1 MEVFYFMSIMGFI
14 KKYLGK
20 LWVKQILVF
29 LIVIIYTFGNL
40 FSPLMFSFI
49 IDNLIEGKQITSPIF
64 LFLTNNLGGV
74 EYLRNNLWLAAIV
87 LVLVNVVVGLCIFFR
102 GKLNSEISQQ
112 MSQDIR
118 NDLYNNI
125 QLWPYS
131 TLSRSKAG
139 DLIQRCTSDVEVVRQ
154 FFSGQLAEV
163 VYAVS
168 ITVFANVV
176 LFSINGSLAIYSLVT
191 LPVLFIVSLLFFK
204 SIQKFFTR
212 FDETE
217 AELTT
222 VMQENLSNL
231 RVVRAFN
238 REKYEMDK
246 FSIKNK
252 ELSKIDFEL
261 INHLGFQWGVGGSLS
276 MAQVL
281 LTTLIGIFFVI
292 NNQITIGQFSVF
304 ISYQSMIVYPVRSLA
319 RLLSNMGKMK
329 VSIERLLE
337 ILNEK
342 TEDIESGKVL
352 DIKGDIKFSH
362 VGFQY
367 DDGTFP
373 VLKDISFSVKPNETL
388 AILGPTGSGKS
399 TLVHLLTGLLDYTEG
414 SITIDSVELKEIQ
427 KKCLRKNVGIVLQE
441 PFLFSKTIYD
451 NIKIS
456 RKDADK
462 SKVYAAAKIASVH
475 DVISEFSGGYD
486 TLVGEK
492 GVTLSGGQKQRI
504 AIARTIINDCPIL
517 IFDDSLSA
525 VDTQTDNEI
534 RKAIKSLRKKCT
546 TIIIAHRISS
556 AQDADHIIVLENGR
570 ITQNGNHQQLVNQPG
585 LYKRIYE
592 IQTAMKEGD
601 INE

>member
-1 MEVFYFMSIMGFI
+1 MGFI
-14 KKYLGK
+14 RKYLGK

-246 FSIKNK
+246 FSVKNK

>member
-1 MEVFYFMSIMGFI
+1 MGFI
-14 KKYLGK
+14 RKYLGK
-20 LWVKQILVF
+20 LWVKQVLVF

-222 VMQENLSNL
+222 VMQENLANL

-414 SITIDSVELKEIQ
+414 SITIDSVELKDIQ

>member
-1 MEVFYFMSIMGFI
+1 MGFI
-14 KKYLGK
+14 RKYLGK
-20 LWVKQILVF
+20 LWVKQVLVF
-29 LIVIIYTFGNL
+29 LIVIIYTFGYL

-74 EYLRNNLWLAAIV
+74 DYLRNNLWLAAIV

>member
-1 MEVFYFMSIMGFI
+1 MGFI

-20 LWVKQILVF
+20 LWVKQVLVF

-222 VMQENLSNL
+222 VMQENLANL

-414 SITIDSVELKEIQ
+414 SITIDSVELKDIQ

>member
-1 MEVFYFMSIMGFI
+1 MGFI

-217 AELTT
+217 DELTT

>member
-1 MEVFYFMSIMGFI
+1 MVFI

-74 EYLRNNLWLAAIV
+74 DYLRNNLWLAAIV

-163 VYAVS
+163 VYAIS

-261 INHLGFQWGVGGSLS
+261 INHLGFQWGVCGSLS

>member
-1 MEVFYFMSIMGFI
+1 MGFI

-20 LWVKQILVF
+20 LWVKQVLVF

>member
-1 MEVFYFMSIMGFI
+1 M
-14 KKYLGK
+14 
-20 LWVKQILVF
+20 
-29 LIVIIYTFGNL
+29 
-40 FSPLMFSFI
+40 
-49 IDNLIEGKQITSPIF
+49 
-64 LFLTNNLGGV
+64 
-74 EYLRNNLWLAAIV
+74 
-87 LVLVNVVVGLCIFFR
+87 
-102 GKLNSEISQQ
+102 
-112 MSQDIR
+112 
-118 NDLYNNI
+118 
-125 QLWPYS
+125 
-131 TLSRSKAG
+131 SRSKAG

>member
-1 MEVFYFMSIMGFI
+1 MGFI
-14 KKYLGK
+14 RKYLGK
-20 LWVKQILVF
+20 LWVKQVLVF

-414 SITIDSVELKEIQ
+414 SITIDSVELKDIQ

>member
-1 MEVFYFMSIMGFI
+1 MSIMGFI
-14 KKYLGK
+14 RKYLGK
-20 LWVKQILVF
+20 LWVKQVLVF

-112 MSQDIR
+112 MSKDIR

-176 LFSINGSLAIYSLVT
+176 LFSINGSLAVYSLVT

-222 VMQENLSNL
+222 VMQENLANL

-414 SITIDSVELKEIQ
+414 SITIDSVELKDIQ

>member
-1 MEVFYFMSIMGFI
+1 MSIMGFI
-14 KKYLGK
+14 RKYLGK
-20 LWVKQILVF
+20 LWVKQVLVF

-222 VMQENLSNL
+222 VMQENLANL

-441 PFLFSKTIYD
+441 PFLFSKTIYG

>member
-1 MEVFYFMSIMGFI
+1 MSIMGFI
-14 KKYLGK
+14 RKYLGK

-176 LFSINGSLAIYSLVT
+176 LFSINGSLAVYSLVT

-222 VMQENLSNL
+222 VMQENLANL

-414 SITIDSVELKEIQ
+414 SITIDSVELKDIQ

>member
-1 MEVFYFMSIMGFI
+1 MGFI

-222 VMQENLSNL
+222 VMQENLANL

-427 KKCLRKNVGIVLQE
+427 KKCLRKNVSIVLQE

>member
-1 MEVFYFMSIMGFI
+1 MGFI

-176 LFSINGSLAIYSLVT
+176 LFSINSSLAIYSLVT

-414 SITIDSVELKEIQ
+414 SITIDSVELKDIQ

>member
-1 MEVFYFMSIMGFI
+1 MGFI

-204 SIQKFFTR
+204 SIQKFFTK

-222 VMQENLSNL
+222 VMQENLANL

-414 SITIDSVELKEIQ
+414 SITIDSVELKDIQ

>member
-1 MEVFYFMSIMGFI
+1 MGFI

-176 LFSINGSLAIYSLVT
+176 LFSINSSLAIYSLVT

-570 ITQNGNHQQLVNQPG
+570 ITQNERSASDFKQDKKQRKH
-585 LYKRIYE
+585 R
-592 IQTAMKEGD
+592 
-601 INE
+601 

>member
-1 MEVFYFMSIMGFI
+1 MSIMGFI

-74 EYLRNNLWLAAIV
+74 DYLRNNLWLAAIV

>member
-1 MEVFYFMSIMGFI
+1 MGFI
-14 KKYLGK
+14 RKYLGK
-20 LWVKQILVF
+20 LWVKQVLVF

-191 LPVLFIVSLLFFK
+191 LPVLFIVSLLFSK

>member
-1 MEVFYFMSIMGFI
+1 MGFI

-204 SIQKFFTR
+204 SIQKFFTK

-222 VMQENLSNL
+222 VMQENLANL

>member
-1 MEVFYFMSIMGFI
+1 MGFI

-74 EYLRNNLWLAAIV
+74 DYLRNNLWLAAIV

-427 KKCLRKNVGIVLQE
+427 KKCLRNNVGIVLQE

>member
-1 MEVFYFMSIMGFI
+1 MGFI

-204 SIQKFFTR
+204 SIQKFFTK

-462 SKVYAAAKIASVH
+462 SKVYSAAKIASVH

>member
-1 MEVFYFMSIMGFI
+1 MGFI

-20 LWVKQILVF
+20 LWVKQVLVF

-74 EYLRNNLWLAAIV
+74 DYLRNNLWLAAIV

-414 SITIDSVELKEIQ
+414 SITIDSVELKDIQ

>member
-1 MEVFYFMSIMGFI
+1 MSIMGFI

>member
-1 MEVFYFMSIMGFI
+1 MGFI
-14 KKYLGK
+14 RKYLGK

>member
-1 MEVFYFMSIMGFI
+1 MGFI
-14 KKYLGK
+14 RKYLGK
-20 LWVKQILVF
+20 LWVKQVLVF

-276 MAQVL
+276 IAQVL

>member
-1 MEVFYFMSIMGFI
+1 MGFI
-14 KKYLGK
+14 RKYLGK
-20 LWVKQILVF
+20 LWVKQVLVF

-222 VMQENLSNL
+222 VMQENLANL

-319 RLLSNMGKMK
+319 RLLSNMGKTK

>member
-1 MEVFYFMSIMGFI
+1 MSIMGFI
-14 KKYLGK
+14 RKYLGK

-222 VMQENLSNL
+222 VMQENLANL

-414 SITIDSVELKEIQ
+414 SITIDSVELKDIQ

>member
-1 MEVFYFMSIMGFI
+1 MSVMGFI

-20 LWVKQILVF
+20 VWYKQVF
-29 LIVIIYTFGNL
+29 VILIVIIYTAGNL
-40 FSPLMFSFI
+40 FSPLLFSFI
-49 IDNLIEGKQITSPIF
+49 IDNLIEGKEITSPIF
-64 LFLTNNLGGV
+64 IFLTNHLGGV

-87 LVLVNVVVGLCIFFR
+87 LVLVNVVVGICIFIR

-112 MSQDIR
+112 MAQDMR

-131 TLSRSKAG
+131 TLSKSKAG
-139 DLIQRCTSDVEVVRQ
+139 DLIQRCTSDVEVIRQ
-154 FFSGQLAEV
+154 FFAGQLAEV

-168 ITVFANVV
+168 ITVIANVV
-176 LFSINGSLAIYSLVT
+176 LFSINGSLALYSLVS
-191 LPVLFIVSLLFFK
+191 LPVLFIVSLYFFK
-204 SIQKFFTR
+204 SIQNYFTK

-222 VMQENLSNL
+222 VMQENLANL

-238 REKYEMDK
+238 REKFEMDK
-246 FSIKNK
+246 FSEKNK
-252 ELSKIDFEL
+252 ELSKIDFDL
-261 INHLGFQWGVGGSLS
+261 INHLGVQWGVGGSLS

-281 LTTLIGIFFVI
+281 LTTLIGIFFVV
-292 NNQITIGQFSVF
+292 NGQITIGQFSVF
-304 ISYQSMIVYPVRSLA
+304 ISYESMIVYPVRSLA

-342 TEDIESGKVL
+342 TEDIESGEVF
-352 DIKGDIKFSH
+352 DIKGDINFSH

-373 VLKDISFSVKPNETL
+373 VLKDISFTVKPNETL

-414 SITIDSVELKEIQ
+414 SITIDNVELKDIQ

-475 DVISEFSGGYD
+475 DVISEFVSGYN

-504 AIARTIINDCPIL
+504 AIARTVINECPIL

-534 RKAIKSLRKKCT
+534 RKAIKGLKNKCT

-556 AQDADHIIVLENGR
+556 AQDADHIIVLEDGR
-570 ITQNGNHQQLVNQPG
+570 ITQNGNHQQLINQDG
-585 LYKRIYE
+585 LYKRIYD
-592 IQTAMKEGD
+592 IQTAMKED
-601 INE
+601 KIDE

>member
-1 MEVFYFMSIMGFI
+1 MGFI
-14 KKYLGK
+14 RKYLGK
-20 LWVKQILVF
+20 LWVKQVLVF

-176 LFSINGSLAIYSLVT
+176 LFSINSSLAIYSLVT

-222 VMQENLSNL
+222 VMQENLANL

-414 SITIDSVELKEIQ
+414 SITIDSVELKDIQ

>member
-1 MEVFYFMSIMGFI
+1 MGFI

-20 LWVKQILVF
+20 LWVKQVLVF

-525 VDTQTDNEI
+525 VDTHTDNEI
-534 RKAIKSLRKKCT
+534 RKAIKSLRQKCT

>member
-1 MEVFYFMSIMGFI
+1 MSIMGFI

-29 LIVIIYTFGNL
+29 LIVIIYIFGNL

-102 GKLNSEISQQ
+102 GKLNSEISQH

-546 TIIIAHRISS
+546 IIIIAHRISS

-592 IQTAMKEGD
+592 IQTAMKEDD

>member
-1 MEVFYFMSIMGFI
+1 MGFI

-20 LWVKQILVF
+20 LWVKQVLVF

-74 EYLRNNLWLAAIV
+74 DYLRNNLWLAAIV

>member
-1 MEVFYFMSIMGFI
+1 MSIMGFI

-176 LFSINGSLAIYSLVT
+176 LFSINSSLAIYSLVT

-212 FDETE
+212 F
-217 AELTT
+217 LI
-222 VMQENLSNL
+222 
-231 RVVRAFN
+231 
-238 REKYEMDK
+238 
-246 FSIKNK
+246 FSI
-252 ELSKIDFEL
+252 S
-261 INHLGFQWGVGGSLS
+261 
-276 MAQVL
+276 
-281 LTTLIGIFFVI
+281 
-292 NNQITIGQFSVF
+292 
-304 ISYQSMIVYPVRSLA
+304 
-319 RLLSNMGKMK
+319 
-329 VSIERLLE
+329 
-337 ILNEK
+337 
-342 TEDIESGKVL
+342 
-352 DIKGDIKFSH
+352 
-362 VGFQY
+362 
-367 DDGTFP
+367 
-373 VLKDISFSVKPNETL
+373 
-388 AILGPTGSGKS
+388 
-399 TLVHLLTGLLDYTEG
+399 
-414 SITIDSVELKEIQ
+414 
-427 KKCLRKNVGIVLQE
+427 
-441 PFLFSKTIYD
+441 
-451 NIKIS
+451 
-456 RKDADK
+456 
-462 SKVYAAAKIASVH
+462 
-475 DVISEFSGGYD
+475 
-486 TLVGEK
+486 
-492 GVTLSGGQKQRI
+492 LSGG
-504 AIARTIINDCPIL
+504 II
-517 IFDDSLSA
+517 FAMRSA
-525 VDTQTDNEI
+525 
-534 RKAIKSLRKKCT
+534 S
-546 TIIIAHRISS
+546 
-556 AQDADHIIVLENGR
+556 
-570 ITQNGNHQQLVNQPG
+570 
-585 LYKRIYE
+585 
-592 IQTAMKEGD
+592 
-601 INE
+601 

>member
-1 MEVFYFMSIMGFI
+1 MGFI
-14 KKYLGK
+14 RKYLGK

-222 VMQENLSNL
+222 VMQENLANL

-414 SITIDSVELKEIQ
+414 SITIDSVELKDIQ

>member
-1 MEVFYFMSIMGFI
+1 MGFI

-74 EYLRNNLWLAAIV
+74 DYLRNNLWLAAIV

-222 VMQENLSNL
+222 VMQENLANL

>member
-1 MEVFYFMSIMGFI
+1 MGFI
-14 KKYLGK
+14 RKYLGK

-525 VDTQTDNEI
+525 VDTQTDKEI

>member
-1 MEVFYFMSIMGFI
+1 MGFI
-14 KKYLGK
+14 RKYLGK

-176 LFSINGSLAIYSLVT
+176 LFSINSSLAIYSLVT

-204 SIQKFFTR
+204 SIQKFFTI

>member
-1 MEVFYFMSIMGFI
+1 MGFI
-14 KKYLGK
+14 RKYLGK

-592 IQTAMKEGD
+592 IQAAMKEGD

>member
-1 MEVFYFMSIMGFI
+1 MGFI

-20 LWVKQILVF
+20 LLVKQILVF